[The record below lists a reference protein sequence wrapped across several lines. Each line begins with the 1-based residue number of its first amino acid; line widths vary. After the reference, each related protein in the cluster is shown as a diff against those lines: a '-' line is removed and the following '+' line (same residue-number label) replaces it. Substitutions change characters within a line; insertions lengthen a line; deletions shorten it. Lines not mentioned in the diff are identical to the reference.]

1 MAHKPTVIQR
11 RNADSGQRKKVAG
24 INRNRWPLSTG
35 IRGQFEPEP
44 LATLGRNMQR
54 LLLTN

>member
-1 MAHKPTVIQR
+1 MAHMPTVIQR
-11 RNADSGQRKKVAG
+11 RHADSGQREKVAG
-24 INRNRWPLSTG
+24 INRNRWPLSPG

-54 LLLTN
+54 ILI